1 MVEYG
6 HVQSKHQHQN
16 PPNKE
21 NKAMFRLFVNQ
32 RWWSEVYRN
41 RRKILLKKLD
51 MDHCVA
57 KKTKGWKTIFNFI
70 IFKPF
75 F

>member
-51 MDHCVA
+51 MDHSVA
-57 KKTKGWKTIFNFI
+57 KKTKGWKTIF
-70 IFKPF
+70 KPF

>member
-1 MVEYG
+1 MSKHARKMLIKTQKIQTKKETDQEMVEYG

-32 RWWSEVYRN
+32 R
-41 RRKILLKKLD
+41 
-51 MDHCVA
+51 
-57 KKTKGWKTIFNFI
+57 
-70 IFKPF
+70 
-75 F
+75 